1 MKRRD
6 FIRCGLVGAAMLSA
20 QAPSWAALFPPDPF
34 FGLSFPD
41 LEGREVGLKQY
52 LGRPLVVNFWATWCK
67 PCIEEMPDLQALH
80 ETYPDMPFLGIGID
94 RAKNMLEFLQ
104 RVPVGYEIL
113 EAGNTGVG
121 VMRALGNRQGGLP
134 FTVVFD
140 ARGRIQERM
149 LGQIVPAKLDDVIQ
163 RLLST

>member
-6 FIRCGLVGAAMLSA
+6 FIRCGLFGAAMLSA
-20 QAPSWAALFPPDPF
+20 QAPAWAALFPPDPF

-41 LEGREVGLKQY
+41 LQGQEVGLKQY
-52 LGRPLVVNFWATWCK
+52 LGKPLIVNFWATWCK
-67 PCIEEMPDLQALH
+67 PCIEEMPDLQNLYAR
-80 ETYPDMPFLGIGID
+80 YPEMQFLGVGVD

-104 RVPVGYEIL
+104 TVPVGYDIL
-113 EAGNTGVG
+113 EAGSGGVG

-149 LGQIVPAKLDDVIQ
+149 LGQIDPNKLDDVIQ
-163 RLLST
+163 RVLAT